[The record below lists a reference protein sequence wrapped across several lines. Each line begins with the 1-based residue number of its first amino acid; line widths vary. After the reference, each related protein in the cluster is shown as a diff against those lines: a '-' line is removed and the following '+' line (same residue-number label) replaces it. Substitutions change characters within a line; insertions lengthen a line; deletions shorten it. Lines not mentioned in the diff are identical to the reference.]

1 MKLLIVDDHPGV
13 RAIIR
18 QLSSVLSPVVVESG
32 SGEEALLRV
41 GDFKPDCATVDICM
55 PGMDGFATVKAL
67 RERQPGLRCII
78 VSANDEPELRQQAR
92 RLGCVGYITKDR
104 IADLLPLLG

>member
-18 QLSSVLSPVVVESG
+18 QLSSLRASAVAECS
-32 SGEEALLRV
+32 SGEEALLAIA
-41 GDFKPDCATVDICM
+41 GFEPDCATVDICM

-67 RERQPGLRCII
+67 RQRQPALRCII
-78 VSANDEPELRQQAR
+78 VSANDEPELRLQAL

-104 IADLLPLLG
+104 IADVLPLLG